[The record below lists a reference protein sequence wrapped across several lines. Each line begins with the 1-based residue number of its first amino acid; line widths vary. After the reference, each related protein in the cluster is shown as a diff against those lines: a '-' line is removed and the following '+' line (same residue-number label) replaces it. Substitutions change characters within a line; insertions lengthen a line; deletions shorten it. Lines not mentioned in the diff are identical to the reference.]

1 MKPLPFTVVLAI
13 VLALAP
19 AFAFAGAQPEEAEA
33 GAETG
38 LPVEVADWLR
48 EHQIGPFQ
56 EEETDY
62 DELYKRALEEEG
74 PVVVYASSSRG
85 PKSLEQG
92 FYEKYPGIEVEWNTI
107 GTSGGIERLMTEQK
121 AGAYTADILFVS
133 DFSTQVNVLNKANMV
148 FGWVPSDLRDV
159 IPREFQDPL
168 LAHRYEARVVF
179 YNDHEQDQSPID
191 SWWDLTTEQWRG
203 RIVLVDPR
211 TDGSSLDLM
220 TTFVLNAE
228 EMAED
233 YRRVFGKPIEL
244 TTENAGYEF
253 IKRLADNKPALIDG
267 DKKGRFI
274 GEPQDNPPVGVS
286 FAFSR
291 IRDSGD
297 PEHGELSWSVAVN
310 LKPRIGMLYPS
321 GANIAYRAPHPNSA
335 KLVIRWLLGDE
346 EGGQGMSPWFVPGN
360 WPSRVDV
367 TATTEHPFQE
377 GKSWA
382 VGELNFWYMD
392 TQKIFKIQNEVLEF
406 VQVSF

>member
-1 MKPLPFTVVLAI
+1 MKSVKWGVLFAI
-13 VLALAP
+13 VLALSP
-19 AFAFAGAQPEEAEA
+19 GIVFAEGQPEAEEV
-33 GAETG
+33 GPESG

-56 EEETDY
+56 EEVTDY
-62 DELYKRALEEEG
+62 DALYQRALQEEG

-85 PKSLEQG
+85 PASLEQG

-107 GTSGGIERLMTEQK
+107 GTSGGIERLITEQK

-133 DFSTQVNVLNKANMV
+133 DFSNQVNVLNKANMV
-148 FGWVPSDLRDV
+148 FGWVPSELRDK
-159 IPREFQDPL
+159 IPPEFQDPL

-179 YNDHEQDQSPID
+179 YNDHELDQAPID
-191 SWWDLTTEQWRG
+191 SWWDLTTEEWRG
-203 RIVLVDPR
+203 KVVLVDPR
-211 TDGSSLDLM
+211 TDGSTLDLM
-220 TTFVLNAE
+220 TTIVLNAD
-228 EMAED
+228 EMARD
-233 YRRVFGKPIEL
+233 YRRVFGKEIEL

-253 IKRLADNKPALIDG
+253 IKRFAENDPALIDG

-274 GEPQDNPPVGVS
+274 GEPQENPPVGVS

-297 PEHGELSWSVAVN
+297 PEHGDLSWSVAVD
-310 LKPRIGMLYPS
+310 LKPRVGMLYPS

-360 WPSRVDV
+360 WPSRIDV
-367 TATTEHPFQE
+367 TATPDHPFQE

-382 VGELNFWYMD
+382 VGDLNLWYMD
-392 TQKIFKIQNEVLEF
+392 SRETFKIQNDVLEF
-406 VQVSF
+406 VQVHF

>member
-1 MKPLPFTVVLAI
+1 

-19 AFAFAGAQPEEAEA
+19 AFVFAGGQAEGAEA
-33 GAETG
+33 ASETG
-38 LPVEVADWLR
+38 LPAEVEDWLR

-56 EEETDY
+56 EEKTDY
-62 DELYKRALEEEG
+62 DELYERALQEEG

-92 FYEKYPGIEVEWNTI
+92 FYDKYPGIEVEWNTI

-133 DFSTQVNVLNKANMV
+133 DFSTQVNVLHEANMV

-159 IPREFQDPL
+159 IPPEFQDPL
-168 LAHRYEARVVF
+168 LAHRYEARVLF
-179 YNDHEQDQSPID
+179 YNDHEQDQSPIE
-191 SWWDLTTEQWRG
+191 SWWDLTTEKWQG

-220 TTFVLNAE
+220 TTFVLNAD

-233 YRRVFGKPIEL
+233 HRRVFGKPIEL

-253 IKRLADNKPALIDG
+253 IKRLADNDPALIDG

-274 GEPQDNPPVGVS
+274 GEPQDDPPLGVS

-291 IRDSGD
+291 IRDSGN
-297 PEHGELSWSVAVN
+297 PEHGELSWNVAVN

-346 EGGQGMSPWFVPGN
+346 KGGGGMSPWFVPGN
-360 WPSRVDV
+360 WPSRIDV
-367 TATTEHPFQE
+367 TETPEHPYQE

-382 VGELNFWYMD
+382 VGELDFWYMD
-392 TQKIFKIQNEVLEF
+392 TQAIFKIQNQVLEF
-406 VQVSF
+406 VQVHF